1 MQPVERSKQRG
12 RRLLVAAVGLAS
24 VSYVGTIQGCAGDD
38 PAEDNGE
45 GALEAQNDEEG
56 LAESQRALTL
66 DRQVSTDL
74 STQIIKY
81 GGLPGSGN
89 LMAPDGNVG
98 GGSGGIKVPLP
109 VGNLMVS
116 PVGDPIAPETLQA
129 VQALEQR

>member
-38 PAEDNGE
+38 PAEETGE
-45 GALEAQNDEEG
+45 GALEAENEEEG

-66 DRQVSTDL
+66 DRPVST
-74 STQIIKY
+74 QVIKY
-81 GGLPGSGN
+81 GGIPGTGN
-89 LMAPDGNVG
+89 LMAPGGNVG
-98 GGSGGIKVPLP
+98 GGSGGTIKVPLP

-116 PVGDPIAPETLQA
+116 PVGDPIAPEILEA
-129 VQALEQR
+129 VQLEQR